1 MKGIS
6 IIEIIIILSIIS
18 IVLGIVVINLT
29 SFKEEQALNSAIN
42 ESVSLYI
49 NDARSKTLSSKDFS
63 QYGIYFEQSKITL
76 FKGTNYNSSDP
87 NNIDYILSPL
97 VEISSIS
104 LNGGGNEIIFQKITG
119 KTDQFGTVT
128 YRVKNNP
135 SKLKTITI
143 RSTGIIDY

>member
-6 IIEIIIILSIIS
+6 IIEIIIILAVISII
-18 IVLGIVVINLT
+18 LGIVVINFT

-42 ESVSLYI
+42 ESASLI
-49 NDARSKTLSSKDFS
+49 NEARSKTLSSKDFS
-63 QYGIYFEQSKITL
+63 QYGIHFEQAKITL

-87 NNIDYILSPL
+87 NNIDYIFSSLL
-97 VEISSIS
+97 EISNIS

-119 KTDQFGTVT
+119 KIDQFGSIT

-143 RSTGIIDY
+143 KSTGIIDY